1 MLNIPRPPYSM
12 LGYNEQ
18 LRPQTFVLL
27 NIGPEAGEEGKKK
40 EVKTATFPTLLTMI
54 VVSGCFTGS
63 CFKDFF
69 LGFEVPRKLA
79 KFLRQGQ
86 GVF

>member
-1 MLNIPRPPYSM
+1 M
-12 LGYNEQ
+12 
-18 LRPQTFVLL
+18 L

-63 CFKDFF
+63 CFKDFV
-69 LGFEVPRKLA
+69 LGFEVSRELA
-79 KFLRQGQ
+79 RFRTRVFLEGQ
-86 GVF
+86 TFLTKVKRVGEVCRGITS